1 MRERFSNILL
11 GLVWILIAVGIICKA
26 FGLWDFELFFDG
38 WWTLFIIVPS
48 FISIIKYGF
57 GVVSTSALYVGV
69 LFLLD
74 RQGILEN
81 GMMAKILLPGILI
94 IVGLNIILKNL
105 FERDRNI
112 SDRIRQMPKKVYGA
126 VFAGS
131 RIVYP
136 PEEFC
141 GAEMNAIFGGLT
153 VDLRNT
159 TITEDVVIDVSS
171 VFGGVTVYLPQNVT
185 VKRSAVCLF
194 GGISGANRRGSNNG
208 PTVYIDGQV
217 LFGGVTLL

>member
-74 RQGILEN
+74 RQGILE
-81 GMMAKILLPGILI
+81 K
-94 IVGLNIILKNL
+94 
-105 FERDRNI
+105 
-112 SDRIRQMPKKVYGA
+112 
-126 VFAGS
+126 
-131 RIVYP
+131 
-136 PEEFC
+136 
-141 GAEMNAIFGGLT
+141 
-153 VDLRNT
+153 
-159 TITEDVVIDVSS
+159 
-171 VFGGVTVYLPQNVT
+171 
-185 VKRSAVCLF
+185 
-194 GGISGANRRGSNNG
+194 
-208 PTVYIDGQV
+208 
-217 LFGGVTLL
+217 